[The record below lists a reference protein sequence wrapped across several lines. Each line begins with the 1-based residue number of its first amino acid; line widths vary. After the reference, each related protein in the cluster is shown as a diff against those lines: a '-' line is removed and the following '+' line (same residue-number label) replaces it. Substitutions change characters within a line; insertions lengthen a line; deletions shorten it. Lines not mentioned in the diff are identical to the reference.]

1 MADTLA
7 ATGLRVQQWD
17 SKFYTEFL
25 NENIFADFQGTGSG
39 SIVQVKED
47 LTKKQGDSVTY
58 ALVNKLTQDATT
70 GSAVLEGQEEDMAT
84 RSFRVYVDKRRHA
97 VRMAEM
103 EEQKSAIPLRDAARD
118 QLMEWLMEDTRDRYI
133 EALGS
138 INGVAYASAS
148 EAQKDAW
155 VSDNR
160 DRVLFG
166 ATKSN
171 LSGASYDHSAAL
183 LTVDTTTDRLTP
195 NALSLMK
202 RMARVANPKIRPI
215 RVNGDN
221 HYYLVLAGSN
231 TFRDLKTHATI
242 TQAQREVTL
251 AEQNRRLFTAAGDI
265 QWDNLLIREVPDLPI
280 YSGVGNGGNNV
291 SPVYLLGAQALALAV
306 CRRVKT
312 VTKEF
317 DYGDKYGVAIDQ
329 IDGIRKMI
337 FGSGTGDTDDLKDH
351 GVLTGYFSDVADS

>member
-17 SKFYTEFL
+17 DKRFQEFL
-25 NENIFADFQGTGSG
+25 NENIFSDFQGTGSG

-58 ALVNKLTQDATT
+58 ALVNKLQNDATT

-103 EEQKSAIPLRDAARD
+103 EEQKSAISLRDAARD

-133 EALGS
+133 SALGS

-155 VSDNR
+155 LVDNA

-166 ATKSN
+166 AAKSN
-171 LSGASYDHSAAL
+171 NSSNDHSASLAN
-183 LTVDTTTDRLTP
+183 VDSTNDRLTP

-215 RVNGDN
+215 RVSGDN
-221 HYYLVLAGSN
+221 HFYLVLAGSN

>member
-7 ATGLRVQQWD
+7 SAGLRVQQWD

-25 NENIFADFQGTGSG
+25 NENIFSDFQGTGSN

-58 ALVNKLTQDATT
+58 ALVNRLTQDATT

-97 VRMAEM
+97 IRMSEM
-103 EEQKSAIPLRDAARD
+103 EEQKSAIPLREAARD

-138 INGVAYASAS
+138 INGVAYASAT
-148 EAQKDAW
+148 ENQKDAW
-155 VSDNR
+155 VFDNR

-166 ATKSN
+166 AAKSN

-183 LTVDTTTDRLTP
+183 ATIDTSADRLTP

-202 RMARVANPKIRPI
+202 RMARTANPKIRPI
-215 RVNGDN
+215 RTSGDN

-242 TQAQREVTL
+242 TQALREVSL
-251 AEQNRRLFTAAGDI
+251 AAQNNRLFTQAGDI
-265 QWDNLLIREVPDLPI
+265 QWDNLLIREVPDLPV
-280 YSGVGNGGNNV
+280 YVGVGSGGNV
-291 SPVYLLGAQALALAV
+291 SPVYMLGAQALALAV
-306 CRRVKT
+306 ARRAKT
-312 VTKEF
+312 ITKEF
-317 DYGDKYGVAIDQ
+317 DYGDKQGIAVDQ

-337 FGSGTGDTDDLKDH
+337 FGSGAADTDDTKDH
-351 GVLTGYFSDVADS
+351 GVLTGYFFDAADS